1 MVATL
6 ATAHPSR
13 ITTATTYI
21 LMTRK
26 RCMIAVTPLQGQSE
40 NTSAWMRRGFTP
52 TRRRPWTKAV
62 NIGGGQ
68 HR

>member
-1 MVATL
+1 MVATQ
-6 ATAHPSR
+6 ATAHPST

-21 LMTRK
+21 PMTRK
-26 RCMIAVTPLQGQSE
+26 RCMTAVAFLQGQSE
-40 NTSAWMRRGFTP
+40 NTSAWMRRGSTP

>member
-21 LMTRK
+21 PMTRK
-26 RCMIAVTPLQGQSE
+26 RCMIAVTFLQGQSE
-40 NTSAWMRRGFTP
+40 NTSAWMRRGSTP

>member
-6 ATAHPSR
+6 ATAHPST
-13 ITTATTYI
+13 ITTTTTYI
-21 LMTRK
+21 HMTRK
-26 RCMIAVTPLQGQSE
+26 RCMVPVTFLQSQSE

-52 TRRRPWTKAV
+52 TRRRPRTKAV

>member
-6 ATAHPSR
+6 ATAHPST
-13 ITTATTYI
+13 ITTTTTYI
-21 LMTRK
+21 PMTRK
-26 RCMIAVTPLQGQSE
+26 RCMIAVTFSQGQSE
-40 NTSAWMRRGFTP
+40 NTSAWMRRGSTP